1 MKIILSVLLL
11 ISVGL
16 NTILWSIIRNQ
27 RETVAAAEA
36 RAIETEKESVAREA
50 RPARQMDAASSSDT
64 ENRELLRLRNEVSQ
78 LRQKV
83 AEASQWRR
91 QASEAEQLRGRLMV
105 ATQELAHAEEAFRN
119 VARLS
124 PAELQEMKDEAYSV
138 RCINNLKQ
146 LALAARIWAN
156 DHNDIF
162 PPDFLTMKEA
172 ISSPKILFCPA
183 ETSVVP
189 VSEWPA
195 VNPSTITYRYLNAG
209 GSDLEPQKVLL
220 TCPIHGHE
228 ALSDGSVQRR

>member
-1 MKIILSVLLL
+1 MKIILSLLL
-11 ISVGL
+11 LVSVVL
-16 NTILWSIIRNQ
+16 NTLLWFELRRQ
-27 RETVAAAEA
+27 RETVAAPDTAA
-36 RAIETEKESVAREA
+36 SESVNESVTMAAGPVRETDRA
-50 RPARQMDAASSSDT
+50 TSSDPV
-64 ENRELLRLRNEVSQ
+64 NLELLRLRNEVSQ

-83 AEASQWRR
+83 AEAAQWRR
-91 QASEAEQLRGRLMV
+91 QATEAGNLRGRLMI

-119 VARLS
+119 VAKLA
-124 PAELQEMKDEAYSV
+124 PAELQEMKEEAYSV

-156 DHNDIF
+156 DHNDTF
-162 PPDFLTMKEA
+162 PPDYLTMKEE

-195 VNPSTITYRYLNAG
+195 VNPSSITYRYLNAG
-209 GSDLEPQKVLL
+209 GRDLEPQKILI